1 MSAGFRILS
10 GSRAGASE
18 QFTKSVIAIGRHPLC
33 DLRFDAQRDLDVSA
47 RHAEIR
53 VVNDEYVLHD
63 TASRNGTF
71 VNGSRISGPTA
82 LKSGDVISLG
92 ELGPRLEFTPLQ
104 GQPLGQPVGQS
115 SGQPPAPPAR
125 SGTTERIAAA
135 VDERTRGLRR
145 AVTALTIILVAALL
159 GAWWLGQRG
168 ARTHAEDLLV
178 LSRT

>member
-71 VNGSRISGPTA
+71 VNNKLIKETMSLKNGDLVQVGSLTFAVAVEGAEAES
-82 LKSGDVISLG
+82 
-92 ELGPRLEFTPLQ
+92 TPE
-104 GQPLGQPVGQS
+104 
-115 SGQPPAPPAR
+115 PP
-125 SGTTERIAAA
+125 I
-135 VDERTRGLRR
+135 
-145 AVTALTIILVAALL
+145 
-159 GAWWLGQRG
+159 
-168 ARTHAEDLLV
+168 
-178 LSRT
+178 